1 MTNTSLK
8 SVLFDLDG
16 TLIDSI
22 GLIVESYQHALLTH
36 GKRDHTH
43 AEILAGVGTP
53 LVEHVGQFCS
63 SPDERDAMVATYLK
77 WNRANHDERVSAYPG
92 VADGLGEL
100 VSAGLRLAV
109 VTSKSK
115 VAALRGLEVSGLGD
129 LPFEFILGPED
140 TTRGKPHPEPILK
153 ALERMD
159 LGPQQA
165 LYVGDSPHDM
175 AAARAAGVGGVAAL
189 WGPFERSV
197 LAVHEPLVWL
207 QEPAHL
213 AQLPLS

>member
-1 MTNTSLK
+1 MSSNSLRA
-8 SVLFDLDG
+8 VLFDLDG

-22 GLIVESYQHALLTH
+22 GLIVESYQHTLRTH
-36 GKRDHTH
+36 GKREHTD

-53 LVEHVGQFCS
+53 LVEHVAQFAS
-63 SPDERDAMVATYLK
+63 GAQEAEAMVATYLL
-77 WNRANHDERVSAYPG
+77 WNRANHDERVSAYAG
-92 VADGLGEL
+92 VATGLADL
-100 VSAGLRLAV
+100 VTAGMRLAV

-115 VAALRGLEVSGLGD
+115 VAALRGLEVSGLSD
-129 LPFEFILGPED
+129 LPFEFIMGPED

-159 LGPQQA
+159 LGSGEA

-189 WGPFERSV
+189 WGPFERAV
-197 LAVHEPLVWL
+197 LEPHAPAVWL
-207 QEPAHL
+207 QDPAHL
-213 AQLPLS
+213 GQLVPS

>member
-1 MTNTSLK
+1 MEPTSLRA
-8 SVLFDLDG
+8 VLFDLDG

-22 GLIVESYQHALLTH
+22 GLIVESYQHTLRSH
-36 GKRDHTH
+36 GKREHTD

-53 LVEHVGQFCS
+53 LVEHVAQFAS
-63 SPDERDAMVATYLK
+63 GPEETQAMVATYLL
-77 WNRANHDERVSAYPG
+77 WNRSHHDAQVSAYAG
-92 VADGLGEL
+92 VADGVGEL
-100 VSAGLRLAV
+100 VAAGMRLAV

-115 VAALRGLEVSGLGD
+115 VAAQRGLEVSGLGD

-159 LGPQQA
+159 LGPGEA

-189 WGPFERSV
+189 WGPFERA
-197 LAVHEPLVWL
+197 LLEPHAPAVWL
-207 QEPAHL
+207 QQPADL
-213 AQLPLS
+213 GQLLSS